1 VSTVL
6 YRVGGAAFRRR
17 GVLLVL
23 WLLALAV
30 PIVGVAANGIQVSSE
45 LKIDNTQ
52 AQAVLDRVE
61 QELPSASGGQV
72 SAVFVASDGRL
83 DDPATTEAVTSAI
96 AEVYELDLVAEPASP
111 RQQADQQP
119 SGPDGGE
126 GQPESSSSS
135 APVRPLMGPDGRP
148 IPGVL
153 VAEDGKVALFQFQTT
168 VQPTSLTEDEITTIV
183 DALKSVEDGTAV
195 EALPSDS
202 LKAFEPPVGVGEV
215 IGVIVAAIVLV
226 LTLGSLVAAG
236 LPLLTALFGVG
247 IGVGGAYALSEFITM
262 NSATP
267 VLGLM
272 IGLAVGID
280 YALFIVNRQRRL
292 ILDHRITAEEAA
304 ARAVGTAGSA
314 VFFAGMTVV
323 IALASLS
330 IIGISFLTVM
340 ALVAATTVVLAVL
353 IALTLLPALLGFVGE
368 RVVSRRA
375 RERRAGRGEE
385 AHGVAHRF
393 VRPIVAG
400 RWLVSFAVIGL
411 LVLAALPVL
420 DIRLGIPTGATANTD
435 TDARKSYEAISTS
448 FGEGFNGPLLVT
460 VEPSGPAA
468 LDAERSAALIGDLT
482 AQDSIATVAPVG
494 ATPDGQF
501 QVLSVIPES
510 GPDETAT
517 TDLVRDLRS
526 PDTAVASRNDV
537 TLGVTGLTAINIDMS
552 EKLSDALPRYLAL
565 IIVLSM
571 FLLTLVF
578 RSLVV
583 PVMATL
589 GFVLSILATFGAT
602 TAVFQW
608 GWGKELFG
616 FDTGGPLVS
625 FMPIMVTGILYG
637 LAMDYQVFLVSSM
650 REAYVHGRHGRDA
663 VVYGFDQASR
673 VVVAAA
679 IIMIA
684 VFSGFIFSHDV
695 MIKQIGFALA
705 IGVLID
711 AFVVRITL
719 IPAAMAVFGDRAW
732 WLPRWLDRLL
742 PDLDVEGDKL
752 ADRLRAN
759 TQSLPQPIE
768 RLAGAALRPPNDSQ
782 KGSF

>member
-1 VSTVL
+1 MSTFL
-6 YRVGGAAFRRR
+6 YRLGGVAFRRR
-17 GVLLVL
+17 GVLVVL
-23 WLLALAV
+23 WLIALAV
-30 PIVGVAANGIQVSSE
+30 PIVGVAANGVQVSSE

-83 DDPATTEAVTSAI
+83 DDPAATEAVTSAI
-96 AEVYELDLVAEPASP
+96 EEVYALDLVAEPASP
-111 RQQADQQP
+111 QQGAGQQP
-119 SGPDGGE
+119 GGPGDGAE
-126 GQPESSSSS
+126 GQSGSPSS
-135 APVRPLMGPDGRP
+135 APVGPLMGPDGRP
-148 IPGVL
+148 VPGVL

-183 DALKSVEDGTAV
+183 DALKSVEDGTSI

-215 IGVIVAAIVLV
+215 IGVIVAAVVLV

-292 ILDHRITAEEAA
+292 ILDHQLTAEEAA

-340 ALVAATTVVLAVL
+340 ALVAATTVILAVL

-393 VRPIVAG
+393 VRPVVAG
-400 RWLVSFAVIGL
+400 RWLVSFGVVGL
-411 LVLAALPVL
+411 LVLAAVPVL

-460 VEPSGPAA
+460 VEPSGSAP
-468 LDAERSAALIGDLT
+468 LDAERAAALIGDLS
-482 AQDSIATVAPVG
+482 AQDDIATVAPVG

-526 PDTAVASRNDV
+526 PDSAVASTNDV

-552 EKLSDALPRYLAL
+552 EKLSDALPLYLAL

-571 FLLTLVF
+571 VVLTLVF

-663 VVYGFDQASR
+663 VIYGFDQASR

-711 AFVVRITL
+711 AFVVRVTL

-752 ADRLRAN
+752 ADRLHVESGQTAEAADTSVSAGVSPRA
-759 TQSLPQPIE
+759 
-768 RLAGAALRPPNDSQ
+768 GKDSRD
-782 KGSF
+782 

>member
-1 VSTVL
+1 MSTLL
-6 YRVGGAAFRRR
+6 YRLGGVAVRRR
-17 GVLLVL
+17 WVVIVL
-23 WLLALAV
+23 WMVALAV
-30 PIVGVAANGIQVSSE
+30 PVVGVAANGIQVSSE
-45 LKIDNTQ
+45 LEIDNTP

-72 SAVFVASDGRL
+72 SAVFVASEGRL
-83 DDPATTEAVTSAI
+83 DDSATTEAVTAAV
-96 AEVYELDLVAEPASP
+96 AEVYNLDLVAEPSMP
-111 RQQADQQP
+111 EQPTPP
-119 SGPDGGE
+119 SGDEDPSG
-126 GQPESSSSS
+126 SSSS
-135 APVRPLMGPDGRP
+135 APGAPLTGPDGRP
-148 IPGVL
+148 VPGVL
-153 VAEDGKVALFQFQTT
+153 VAADGKVALFQFQTT

-183 DALKSVEDGTAV
+183 EALKSVEDGTGV

-202 LKAFEPPVGVGEV
+202 LKAFEPPVGIGEV
-215 IGVIVAAIVLV
+215 IGLIVAAIVLV

-236 LPLLTALFGVG
+236 LPLVTALFGVG
-247 IGVGGAYALSEFITM
+247 IGVGGAYALSEIISM

-292 ILDHRITAEEAA
+292 ILDLHLSAPEAA

-323 IALASLS
+323 IALTSLS

-353 IALTLLPALLGFVGE
+353 VALTLLPALLGLVGE

-375 RERRAGRGEE
+375 RERRAARGAEV
-385 AHGVAHRF
+385 HGVAHRF
-393 VRPIVAG
+393 VRPVVAG
-400 RWLVSFAVIGL
+400 RWVVSFGVVGL
-411 LVLAALPVL
+411 LMLAAAPVL
-420 DIRLGIPTGATANTD
+420 DIQLGIPTGATANTG
-435 TDARKSYEAISTS
+435 TDARKSYEAISRS
-448 FGEGFNGPLLVT
+448 FGEGFNGPLLVS
-460 VEPSGPAA
+460 VEPSGTAA
-468 LDAERSAALIGDLT
+468 LDAERTAALTGGLD
-482 AQDSIATVAPVG
+482 AKESIASVAPVG

-510 GPDETAT
+510 GPDDAAT

-526 PDTAVASRNDV
+526 PDSAIAGSNDV

-552 EKLSDALPRYLAL
+552 EKLSDALPLYLAL

-571 FLLTLVF
+571 FVLTLVF
-578 RSLVV
+578 RSIIV

-650 REAYVHGRHGRDA
+650 REAHVHGRRGRDA

-684 VFSGFIFSHDV
+684 VFSGFIFSDDI

-705 IGVLID
+705 VGVLID

-732 WLPRWLDRLL
+732 WLPTWLDRLL

-752 ADRLRAN
+752 ADRLRAEDG
-759 TQSLPQPIE
+759 TSPAEADTPV
-768 RLAGAALRPPNDSQ
+768 AAAMAPSTE
-782 KGSF
+782 KGSTH